1 MCRFYAGL
9 TAFFLGI
16 LPHMSQLRSPLCLPP
31 VSTRSLPASSPHSPP
46 LPRPL
51 HRCCARS
58 GCRRSRCPR
67 CRTSRL
73 CGQKHFQQ
81 RKNSQSSS
89 VKLESKSGCAATT
102 TRRAQQER
110 LMHSTEAGSNNP
122 VSSCSQSLNNELRGS
137 SLPASTR
144 GSRFNPD
151 LWWINMNIS
160 LFLPLWW
167 FFAYS
172 RGTARFRKAAQKLS
186 RGFAQWVGKRWRG
199 ATPPCFENTF
209 VSSIYQTS
217 KVKNKQINHK
227 YQKVYVY
234 VHKSKLTN
242 TYIFKFFS
250 LETKLFY

>member
-1 MCRFYAGL
+1 MQVWLRSSSVSCRTCRSCALLSVYLLLAHVACRL
-9 TAFFLGI
+9 AHLILLHFLGLSI
-16 LPHMSQLRSPLCLPP
+16 AAALALVVGEVAVLAVGHLVSADRSTF
-31 VSTRSLPASSPHSPP
+31 SN
-46 LPRPL
+46 
-51 HRCCARS
+51 
-58 GCRRSRCPR
+58 G
-67 CRTSRL
+67 
-73 CGQKHFQQ
+73 K
-81 RKNSQSSS
+81 KSQSSS

-227 YQKVYVY
+227 YQKY
-234 VHKSKLTN
+234 
-242 TYIFKFFS
+242 TYMYIKVN
-250 LETKLFY
+250 